1 MLAFVVSVPV
11 DEVDLASDVLWQL
24 GVRAIEERTPATTAG
39 AAEVVELWTSVG
51 EDRAAVERAGRRVV
65 RWPWRTVEVSEVA
78 ADTWRDHAA
87 PMWVDAGMVLVP
99 AWQRHDVGESV
110 LAVRIEP
117 GGAFGLGDHPTTMLS
132 LRALRSMRLTGA
144 DVLDVGCGTGVLAVG
159 AALLGAK
166 RVRAVDLSGAAVEA
180 TIDNARRNGVTVE
193 VDATPVSRLDGG
205 HDVVVANILAPA
217 LCELADDLRRLTRL
231 DGRLVISGVL
241 DRAHDHVVDAL
252 APMVV
257 ERRDT
262 LGGWAAVTMRHPAGR

>member
-78 ADTWRDHAA
+78 ADTWRDHTA